1 MRKMKNLIS
10 QLYLL
15 ALLTLPLI
23 ATACSD
29 DDDLKAEITTLGIE
43 NGTTVNVGQVVQLEA
58 QINNLQGDI
67 AYTWQV
73 NGEDVSTESSYTF
86 IADKKGTYTI
96 NLSVTNNNKTV
107 EKSLSIN
114 AQMYPSSF
122 FVINEGKYGETNGSI
137 NFYSQGNW
145 EKQIVQG
152 GATSTVGVIHNNYMY
167 LVSKGSP
174 YLVKMNLSDY
184 SVAGKIENGL
194 GDNGQGNSICIVNDN
209 TGILA
214 TTNGAFKVN
223 LNSMTVG
230 EKLSNM
236 DANLDK
242 EDIYK
247 TENYIFILS
256 MNKVKVYNA
265 NDLTFKKEITNN
277 VTTGFAQTKD
287 GTLWAANGNK
297 LIKINTTTLASEE
310 VELPNELSVY
320 YNQWAYTPTGLCA
333 STTENALYFAQMI
346 TEGSSV
352 YGKNIYK
359 YNTETKSA
367 TKFFSTPA
375 DDQSVY
381 GAGVQ
386 VDPRNGDVY
395 LIYTEDGWGTPNLN
409 TNIYI
414 ADGVSGA
421 QKAII
426 DYTGTYWYPSSITF
440 PQSIASY

>member
-29 DDDLKAEITTLGIE
+29 DDDNTPKVEIISLGVE
-43 NGTTVNVGQVVQLEA
+43 DGTTVMTGQAVQLEA
-58 QINNLQGDI
+58 QVNNPQGEVQ
-67 AYTWQV
+67 YSWTT
-73 NGEDVSTESSYTF
+73 NGKVTSSQSTYVFQSDV
-86 IADKKGTYTI
+86 AGTYTI
-96 NLSVTNNNKTV
+96 KLTITDDNKTA
-107 EKSLSIN
+107 EKSIN
-114 AQMYPSSF
+114 IIVIKPSF
-122 FVINEGKYGETNGSI
+122 YVINEGKDNASVNKYMQGEWQYN
-137 NFYSQGNW
+137 
-145 EKQIVQG
+145 IVQG
-152 GATSTVGVIHNNYMY
+152 LGKTSTVGIINDGYMY
-167 LVSKGSP
+167 IVSKMSP
-174 YLVKMNLSDY
+174 FLVKMDLKNNQIVNKVD
-184 SVAGKIENGL
+184 NGL
-194 GDNGQGNSICIVNDN
+194 GNNVQGQNFCIVNN
-209 TGILA
+209 EMGIL
-214 TTNGAFKVN
+214 TTNNGAFKIN
-223 LNSMTVG
+223 LNQLTVG
-230 EKLSNM
+230 EKLSG
-236 DANLDK
+236 L
-242 EDIYK
+242 EDVSNDNEYIYK
-247 TENYIFILS
+247 TDKYIFIS
-256 MNKVKVYNA
+256 SGTAIKVYN
-265 NDLTFKKEITNN
+265 TNN
-277 VTTGFAQTKD
+277 ISFKQDIAHQIKTGFAQTKD

-297 LIKINTTTLASEE
+297 LIKINVETLNSEE

-346 TEGSSV
+346 TEGYSV

-395 LIYTEDGWGTPNLN
+395 LIYTEDGWGTHYLN
-409 TNIYI
+409 TNIYV
-414 ADGVSGA
+414 ADGVSGT

-426 DYTGTYWYPSSITF
+426 DYTGTYWFPSSITF

>member
-1 MRKMKNLIS
+1 MKNLIS

-29 DDDLKAEITTLGIE
+29 DDDNTPKVEIISLGVE
-43 NGTTVNVGQVVQLEA
+43 DGTTVMTGQAVQLEA
-58 QINNLQGDI
+58 QVNNPQGEVQ
-67 AYTWQV
+67 YSWTT
-73 NGEDVSTESSYTF
+73 NGKVTSSQSSYVF
-86 IADKKGTYTI
+86 QSDVAGTYTI
-96 NLSVTNNNKTV
+96 KLTITDDNKTA
-107 EKSLSIN
+107 EKSIN
-114 AQMYPSSF
+114 IIVIKPSF
-122 FVINEGKYGETNGSI
+122 YVINEGKDNASVNKYMQGEWQYN
-137 NFYSQGNW
+137 
-145 EKQIVQG
+145 IVQG
-152 GATSTVGVIHNNYMY
+152 LGKTSTVGIINDGYMY
-167 LVSKGSP
+167 IVSKMSP
-174 YLVKMNLSDY
+174 FLVKMDLKNNQIVNKVD
-184 SVAGKIENGL
+184 NGL
-194 GDNGQGNSICIVNDN
+194 GNNVQGQNFCIVNN
-209 TGILA
+209 EMGIL
-214 TTNGAFKVN
+214 TTNNGAFKIN
-223 LNSMTVG
+223 LNQLTVG
-230 EKLSNM
+230 KKLSG
-236 DANLDK
+236 L
-242 EDIYK
+242 EDVSNDNEYIYK
-247 TENYIFILS
+247 TDKYIFIS
-256 MNKVKVYNA
+256 SGTAIKVYN
-265 NDLTFKKEITNN
+265 TNN
-277 VTTGFAQTKD
+277 ISFKQDIAHQIKTGFAQTKD

-297 LIKINTTTLASEE
+297 LIKINVETLNSEE

-346 TEGSSV
+346 TEGYSV

-395 LIYTEDGWGTPNLN
+395 LIYTEDGWGTHYLN
-409 TNIYI
+409 TNIYV
-414 ADGVSGA
+414 ADGVSGT

-426 DYTGTYWYPSSITF
+426 DYTGTYWFPSSITF

>member
-29 DDDLKAEITTLGIE
+29 DDDNTPKVEIISLGVE
-43 NGTTVNVGQVVQLEA
+43 DGTTVMTGQAVQLEA
-58 QINNLQGDI
+58 QVNNPQGEVQ
-67 AYTWQV
+67 YSWTT
-73 NGEDVSTESSYTF
+73 NGKVTSSQSSYVF
-86 IADKKGTYTI
+86 QSDVAGTYTI
-96 NLSVTNNNKTV
+96 KLTITDDNKTA
-107 EKSLSIN
+107 EKSIN
-114 AQMYPSSF
+114 IIVIKPSF
-122 FVINEGKYGETNGSI
+122 YVINEGKDNASVNKYMQGEWQYN
-137 NFYSQGNW
+137 
-145 EKQIVQG
+145 IVQG
-152 GATSTVGVIHNNYMY
+152 LGKTSTVGIINDGYMY
-167 LVSKGSP
+167 IVSKMSP
-174 YLVKMNLSDY
+174 FLVKMDLKNNQIVNKVD
-184 SVAGKIENGL
+184 NGL
-194 GDNGQGNSICIVNDN
+194 GNNVQGQNFCIVNN
-209 TGILA
+209 EMGIL
-214 TTNGAFKVN
+214 TTNNGAFKIN
-223 LNSMTVG
+223 LNQLTVG
-230 EKLSNM
+230 KKLSG
-236 DANLDK
+236 L
-242 EDIYK
+242 EDVSNDNEYIYK
-247 TENYIFILS
+247 TDKYIFIS
-256 MNKVKVYNA
+256 SGTAIKVYN
-265 NDLTFKKEITNN
+265 TNN
-277 VTTGFAQTKD
+277 ISFKQDIAHQIKTGFAQTKD

-297 LIKINTTTLASEE
+297 LIKINVETLNSEE

-346 TEGSSV
+346 TEGYSV

-395 LIYTEDGWGTPNLN
+395 LIYTEDGWGTHYLN
-409 TNIYI
+409 TNIYV
-414 ADGVSGA
+414 ADGVSGT

-426 DYTGTYWYPSSITF
+426 DYTGTYWFPSSITF